1 MHFFC
6 AMLFVGYMCV
16 EKGEAFKDPQIVLVF
31 FFGWLWVLWLY
42 EAHGEGFQKPSN
54 LHFLCVKTFVI
65 IYVEKERFSRPLSCV
80 LVLLWYLALMKK
92 KLETFKTFK
101 LHYFCV
107 MSFVVICVTKDLNFQ
122 GLQIAFLCYEVC
134 YYAINVPF

>member
-1 MHFFC
+1 MKLTERLSKTFKF
-6 AMLFVGYMCV
+6 
-16 EKGEAFKDPQIVLVF
+16 AFI
-31 FFGWLWVLWLY
+31 
-42 EAHGEGFQKPSN
+42 
-54 LHFLCVKTFVI
+54 CVKTFVI
-65 IYVEKERFSRPLSCV
+65 IYVEKERFSRPLSCI

-92 KLETFKTFK
+92 KLKTFKTFKTFK

-134 YYAINVPF
+134 VIMQ